1 MPRRRFYRRR
11 RPRRWKK
18 YRPRRKPRQRNV
30 CSYCGR
36 KFRTLL
42 YRCNYCGE
50 FFCPDHHIPESHKCI
65 GLPPRSWDVYQAER
79 AKREPRVPV
88 REPLIWVPSPK
99 SPRVVGAIRGV
110 RRRDGTIVDFDEE
123 KITSAIFRTVRD
135 QRTAEELSDKVMRT
149 LEQKYARKIPTLKD
163 IHNVVKKVLIDYR
176 KQQKIPKP
184 FRFPR
189 IRLPGFVKIPLLIL
203 LILALEFF
211 VIKSLFNPTVYI
223 LAAIAA
229 AFLNWKIFQ
238 RVSRISVH
246 SDARIFGLRI
256 LSVLF
261 LLSGIFLGAYWFLTV
276 TNSFLFFGYPPDFVD
291 KLHSLGEPLFSS
303 IDIFV
308 LVFAFGLV
316 LIALFL
322 NFKFMRRAGIIIFP
336 R

>member
-1 MPRRRFYRRR
+1 
-11 RPRRWKK
+11 
-18 YRPRRKPRQRNV
+18 
-30 CSYCGR
+30 
-36 KFRTLL
+36 
-42 YRCNYCGE
+42 
-50 FFCPDHHIPESHKCI
+50 
-65 GLPPRSWDVYQAER
+65 
-79 AKREPRVPV
+79 
-88 REPLIWVPSPK
+88 
-99 SPRVVGAIRGV
+99 VVGAIRGV